1 MSDTDPEDYTIE
13 TPEFRLVAT
22 TDNSVRKE
30 EFVAGSNKFNEI
42 LEKVTSSK
50 LQGNEDKITMAADD
64 GNVIAVYF
72 GVKCLGAEPPV
83 FDDIEFLHNNVEMVS
98 LKYIKETDEHYYK
111 YYVRFNPLNIQMDN
125 IVSTG
130 FTTNDQ
136 TKATVYIVPK
146 LHEVEEDNA
155 AFFFENYKGITIDIA
170 TGDTIME
177 TDYEPTSPEG
187 SQG

>member
-1 MSDTDPEDYTIE
+1 MDKFAT
-13 TPEFRLVAT
+13 VAY

-30 EFVAGSNKFNEI
+30 EFIVEAPEASAIIETIPIN
-42 LEKVTSSK
+42 K
-50 LQGNEDKITMAADD
+50 LQNNEGSIKIVADD

-72 GVKCLGAEPPV
+72 GIKCLGNKLPV
-83 FDDIEFLHNNVEMVS
+83 FDDIEYLYDNVEMVS

-125 IVSTG
+125 IVATG
-130 FTTNDQ
+130 FTTNDP
-136 TKATVYIVPK
+136 TKATIYIAPEF
-146 LHEVEEDNA
+146 HEVEEDNEK
-155 AFFFENYKGITIDIA
+155 FFFENYKGITIDIA